1 MHPIMNAQHY
11 ISVSK
16 RYLKRIVL
24 AISLV
29 LTGFFLASNASAQ
42 VYKCTSVD
50 SKTLQNKTVYTDKP
64 CAKSA
69 KQSLTNIQSQ
79 AQLPANQQLSSEIS
93 APSDVNAALDEAVTQ
108 ALLDKNFTLAQSLAQ
123 TKEHWRLI
131 AIAQKISAPDIVAA
145 NRNNNQNAQLN
156 ACAAAK
162 NDYELATRIDW
173 RDDALIAIKKN
184 EMQAVCAGA
193 QPTQPSVISVGQVYS
208 YPYGGIGA
216 PRWRTTNHYRGM
228 RPNSQYGHNRDERE
242 SRQHSDKTK
251 SIQAQPGNRSGHA
264 TTFYK
269 RN

>member
-1 MHPIMNAQHY
+1 MQHCKY
-11 ISVSK
+11 AFKTGYFKPSNF
-16 RYLKRIVL
+16 KRIIL
-24 AISLV
+24 ANCLLLI
-29 LTGFFLASNASAQ
+29 GAMFAYGASAQ

-50 SKTLQNKTVYTDKP
+50 SKTLQNKTVYTDTP

-79 AQLPANQQLSSEIS
+79 GRLPANPQVLDTAQ
-93 APSDVNAALDEAVTQ
+93 SDASAALDIAVTQ

-131 AIAQKISAPDIVAA
+131 AIAQKISALETVPN
-145 NRNNNQNAQLN
+145 NRYSNQNAQLN

-162 NDYELATRIDW
+162 SDYALAARVDW

-184 EMQAVCAGA
+184 EMQAICGGA
-193 QPTQPSVISVGQVYS
+193 QPAQSSVISMGQIYS

-216 PRWRTTNHYRGM
+216 YRFRGANHYRGM
-228 RPNSQYGHNRDERE
+228 RPNNQYGHNRDERE
-242 SRQHSDKTK
+242 SRQHSDKTN
-251 SIQAQPGNRSGHA
+251 SIQTQPDNRSGHA